1 MNLITLWITAIE
13 IALITVGGFLLAFW
27 YVRNRIIEKKQLGT
41 SFLKYFQGLFPVG
54 VMFFGIYV
62 ILSFNH
68 AIGSLIMVLATF
80 FYIVSSVTYTVDKY
94 DSVHRATILSL
105 GYTRQEYAIRYLFKS
120 SLSTWII
127 AALNFFVA
135 QFVSLVF
142 VQVIANYKISTFEND
157 LLYASLT
164 LMVVGFILSIFKSF
178 DILEVKSKE

>member
-1 MNLITLWITAIE
+1 MNLITLWVTALE
-13 IALITVGGFLLAFW
+13 VALITVGGFLLAFW

-41 SFLKYFQGLFPVG
+41 SILKYFQGLFPVG

-80 FYIVSSVTYTVDKY
+80 FYIVSSVTYTIDKY

-135 QFVSLVF
+135 QFIALVF
-142 VQVIANYKISTFEND
+142 IQIMANYEISTFEND
-157 LLYASLT
+157 LLYASLA
-164 LMVVGFILSIFKSF
+164 LMLGGFLLSIFKSS
-178 DILEVKSKE
+178 DILEVKRKE